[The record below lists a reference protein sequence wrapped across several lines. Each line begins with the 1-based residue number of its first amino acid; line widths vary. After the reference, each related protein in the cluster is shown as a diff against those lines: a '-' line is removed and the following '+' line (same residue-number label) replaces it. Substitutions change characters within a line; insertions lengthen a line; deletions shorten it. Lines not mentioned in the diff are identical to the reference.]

1 MQSKLICF
9 TKYENNREVNN
20 LFIRYKVE
28 VMPQGYFC
36 LKNKVLY
43 NLFHKCHKDTRYRIV
58 PGQQLGQ
65 EPEKAL
71 SVSIPTMGTALSS
84 PSSERLLYI

>member
-28 VMPQGYFC
+28 VMPQG
-36 LKNKVLY
+36 
-43 NLFHKCHKDTRYRIV
+43 T
-58 PGQQLGQ
+58 
-65 EPEKAL
+65 
-71 SVSIPTMGTALSS
+71 SV
-84 PSSERLLYI
+84 